1 MAGSNLVRWGAL
13 AAMLGGMVGI
23 GAGIAFN
30 TSGGERA
37 GDALLPAAYLLTA
50 AGLAGF
56 HALQKETYGRI
67 GRGGFYTATI
77 GSLSAVAATTAAL
90 AGSAEL
96 DLLHA
101 GGALLLIVG
110 YILYGVA
117 TLRARMLPAWCG
129 VAFIVVGPVTLFVMG
144 NYSATGLGAVWLTL
158 GYALWLRRDVP
169 TGQSARVN

>member
-1 MAGSNLVRWGAL
+1 MNSPKLTQWGGL
-13 AAMLGGMVGI
+13 AAMLGGLAGM
-23 GAGIAFN
+23 GAGITFN
-30 TSGGERA
+30 VAAWERA

-56 HALQKETYGRI
+56 HALQKEYYGRI

-77 GSLSAVAATTAAL
+77 GSLSAVAATTASFV
-90 AGSAEL
+90 GRVEL

-101 GGALLLIVG
+101 VGALLLIVG

-129 VAFIVVGPVTLFVMG
+129 VAFIVVGPVTLFVLG
-144 NYSATGLGAVWLTL
+144 NYSAIGFGAAWLTL

-169 TGQSARVN
+169 AEQSARVS

>member
-1 MAGSNLVRWGAL
+1 MNSLKLTQWGGL
-13 AAMLGGMVGI
+13 TAMLGGLAGM

-30 TSGGERA
+30 VDAWESA

-50 AGLAGF
+50 TGLAGF
-56 HALQKETYGRI
+56 HALQREDYGSI

-77 GSLSAVAATTAAL
+77 GSLGAVAATTASFL
-90 AGSAEL
+90 GLVGL

-101 GGALLLIVG
+101 VGALLLIVG

-117 TLRARMLPAWCG
+117 TLRARVLPAWHG
-129 VAFIVVGPVTLFVMG
+129 VAFIVVGPVTMFILG
-144 NYSATGLGAVWLTL
+144 DYSAIGFGAVWMTL

-169 TGQSARVN
+169 AKQSARVN